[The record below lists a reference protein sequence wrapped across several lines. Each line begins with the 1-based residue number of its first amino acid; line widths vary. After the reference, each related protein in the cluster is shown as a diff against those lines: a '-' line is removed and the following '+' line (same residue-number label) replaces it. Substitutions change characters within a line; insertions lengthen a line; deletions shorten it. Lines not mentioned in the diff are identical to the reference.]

1 MKKLLLLF
9 LLCFQFTQAQDS
21 IPKSTL
27 YNKKNEIRVDVLATA
42 LTRLNITY
50 ERFLDKKYSIGIS
63 CIYSNNKKLRDDFDA
78 GNINNFTKYEIIP
91 FVRYNLSQG
100 QRSFYFAEIFADING
115 GDFREIVLLTDAA
128 NNNYYYA
135 VEKSNFTDVAMGAAV
150 GYKYYI
156 RDQFGIEFLVGFGSN
171 LFNKTKSLD
180 IVSRVGLGVSYRF

>member
-9 LLCFQFTQAQDS
+9 LLSFQFMQAQDS

-78 GNINNFTKYEIIP
+78 GNINNFTKYEVIP

-115 GDFREIVLLTDAA
+115 GDFREIVLSTDASD
-128 NNNYYYA
+128 NNYYA

-156 RDQFGIEFLVGFGSN
+156 KNQFGIEFLVGFGSN

>member
-9 LLCFQFTQAQDS
+9 LLSFQFMQAQDS

-63 CIYSNNKKLRDDFDA
+63 CIYSNNNKLRDDFDA
-78 GNINNFTKYEIIP
+78 GNINNFTKYEVIP

-128 NNNYYYA
+128 NNNYYA

-156 RDQFGIEFLVGFGSN
+156 KDQFGIEFLVGFGSN

>member
-9 LLCFQFTQAQDS
+9 LLCFQFMQAQDS
-21 IPKSTL
+21 IPKSSL
-27 YNKKNEIRVDVLATA
+27 YNKKNEIRVDVIATA

-78 GNINNFTKYEIIP
+78 GNINNFTKYEVIP

-128 NNNYYYA
+128 NNNYYA

>member
-9 LLCFQFTQAQDS
+9 LLCFQFMQAQDS

-78 GNINNFTKYEIIP
+78 GYINNFTKYEIIP

-128 NNNYYYA
+128 NNNYYA

-156 RDQFGIEFLVGFGSN
+156 KDQFGIEFLVGFGSN

>member
-9 LLCFQFTQAQDS
+9 LLCFQFMQAQDS

-78 GNINNFTKYEIIP
+78 GYINNFTKYEIIP
-91 FVRYNLSQG
+91 FVRYKLSQG

-128 NNNYYYA
+128 NNNYYA

-156 RDQFGIEFLVGFGSN
+156 KDQFGIEFLVGFGSN

>member
-9 LLCFQFTQAQDS
+9 LLCFQFIQAQDS
-21 IPKSTL
+21 IPKSPL
-27 YNKKNEIRVDVLATA
+27 YNKKNEIRIDVLATA
-42 LTRLNITY
+42 LTRLNFTY

-63 CIYSNNKKLRDDFDA
+63 CVYSNNKKLRDDFEA
-78 GNINNFTKYEIIP
+78 GNINNFTKYEVIP

-100 QRSFYFAEIFADING
+100 RSSFYFAEIFANVNG
-115 GDFREIVLLTDAA
+115 GDYREIVLLTDVA
-128 NNNYYYA
+128 NNNYYTV
-135 VEKSNFTDVAMGAAV
+135 VESNFTDLAMGGAV

-156 RDQFGIEFLVGFGSN
+156 KDQFGIEFLVGFGSN

>member
-9 LLCFQFTQAQDS
+9 LLSFQFMQAQDS

-63 CIYSNNKKLRDDFDA
+63 CIYSNNNKLRDDFDA

>member
-9 LLCFQFTQAQDS
+9 LLCFQFIQAQDS
-21 IPKSTL
+21 IPKSPL
-27 YNKKNEIRVDVLATA
+27 YNKKNEIRIDVLATA
-42 LTRLNITY
+42 LTRLNFTY

-78 GNINNFTKYEIIP
+78 GNINNFTQYEVIP

-100 QRSFYFAEIFADING
+100 RSSFYFAEIFANVNG
-115 GDFREIVLLTDAA
+115 GDYKEIVLLTDAD
-128 NNNYYYA
+128 NNNYYTVA
-135 VEKSNFTDVAMGAAV
+135 ESNFTDLAMGAAV

-156 RDQFGIEFLVGFGSN
+156 KDQFGIEFLVGFGSN

>member
-9 LLCFQFTQAQDS
+9 LLCFQFMQAQDS

-27 YNKKNEIRVDVLATA
+27 YSKKNEIRVDVLATA

-78 GNINNFTKYEIIP
+78 GYINNFTKYEIIP
-91 FVRYNLSQG
+91 FVRYKLSQG

-128 NNNYYYA
+128 NNNYYA

-156 RDQFGIEFLVGFGSN
+156 KDQFGIEFLVGFGSN

>member
-9 LLCFQFTQAQDS
+9 LLSFQFMQAQDS

-78 GNINNFTKYEIIP
+78 GNINNFTKYEVIP

-100 QRSFYFAEIFADING
+100 QRSFYFAEIFANING
-115 GDFREIVLLTDAA
+115 GDFREIVLLTDASD
-128 NNNYYYA
+128 NNYYA

-156 RDQFGIEFLVGFGSN
+156 KNQFGIEFLVGFGSN

>member
-9 LLCFQFTQAQDS
+9 LLSFQFMQAQDS

-63 CIYSNNKKLRDDFDA
+63 CIYSNNNKLRDDFDA

-128 NNNYYYA
+128 NNNYYA

-156 RDQFGIEFLVGFGSN
+156 KDQFGIEFLVGFGSN